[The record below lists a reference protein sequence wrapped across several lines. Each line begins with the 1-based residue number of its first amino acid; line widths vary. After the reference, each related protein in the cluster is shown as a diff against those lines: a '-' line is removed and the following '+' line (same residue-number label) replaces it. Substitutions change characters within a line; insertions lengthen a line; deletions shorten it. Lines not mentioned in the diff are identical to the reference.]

1 MKNNKIDAFVK
12 VTKGKLFVKITLLE
26 ILILHE
32 IFLANLLKK
41 IAKKRFLFCHFF

>member
-1 MKNNKIDAFVK
+1 MKNI
-12 VTKGKLFVKITLLE
+12 IEMQTLLE

-41 IAKKRFLFCHFF
+41 FARKEFLYHFF